1 MFEEDYIIRTI
12 KEMVRTILKL
22 LFHIDAKT
30 PTSDILENEVEK
42 KRLEKLIDMVNHGQ
56 INEAENE
63 LYDFLDGEDKKQLK
77 LALLFYSHWND
88 KTDEFLEENQFSRE
102 EIKLGIGNV
111 TRQFGLDSITEM
123 FFTEF

>member
-12 KEMVRTILKL
+12 KEMVRTVLKL

-63 LYDFLDGEDKKQLK
+63 LYDFLDGDDKKQLK

-88 KTDEFLEENQFSRE
+88 KTDEFLE
-102 EIKLGIGNV
+102 
-111 TRQFGLDSITEM
+111 
-123 FFTEF
+123 

>member
-63 LYDFLDGEDKKQLK
+63 LYDFLDGKDKKQLK
-77 LALLFYSHWND
+77 LALLFYSHLND

-111 TRQFGLDSITEM
+111 TRQFGLGSITEM

>member
-30 PTSDILENEVEK
+30 PKSDILENEVEK

-63 LYDFLDGEDKKQLK
+63 LYDFLDGKDKKQLK

-111 TRQFGLDSITEM
+111 TRQFGLGSITEM

>member
-77 LALLFYSHWND
+77 LALLFYSHLND

>member
-30 PTSDILENEVEK
+30 PKSDILENEVEK

-63 LYDFLDGEDKKQLK
+63 LYDFLDGKDKKQLK
-77 LALLFYSHWND
+77 LALLFYSHLND

>member
-63 LYDFLDGEDKKQLK
+63 LYDFLDGKDKKQLK
-77 LALLFYSHWND
+77 LALLFYSHLND

>member
-30 PTSDILENEVEK
+30 PKSDILENEVEK

-63 LYDFLDGEDKKQLK
+63 LYDFLDGKDKKQLK
-77 LALLFYSHWND
+77 LALLFYSHLND

-111 TRQFGLDSITEM
+111 TRQFGLGSITEM